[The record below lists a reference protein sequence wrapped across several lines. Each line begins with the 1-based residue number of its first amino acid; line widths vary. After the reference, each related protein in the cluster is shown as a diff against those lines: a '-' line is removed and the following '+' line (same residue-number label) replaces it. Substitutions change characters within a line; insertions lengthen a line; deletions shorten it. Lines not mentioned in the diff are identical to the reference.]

1 MAKEQRHYS
10 IHKVPGA
17 HLTWEHR
24 LIIQKVWNK
33 NCELKHPLSIRQVAL
48 RLGLAPST
56 LYDELARGCVTPPKR
71 AGMRPDRFPS
81 YSALTAQKH
90 CNQCKGDHGPRSK
103 VTTTVSKLL
112 THYIRDKRM
121 SPETAVYHLKQE
133 HGISLCHKTVYNYIH
148 SGLLAVSDDDL
159 LRGCQPRRSRSLKR
173 VVSKTCKEGHL
184 INDIPNKEGW
194 DKRQEFGH
202 WEMDTVHSA
211 TGKRGGLLVLIERKT
226 RYYLCAKLPRLT
238 QACVH
243 KALKKLFKSGRI
255 IEMKSLLTDNGCEFL
270 DIAKITSIIQSNLY
284 YTHAYASCEK
294 GSVEHANGLL
304 RFHFPK
310 GTDFSKVRP
319 ERIAAAEAAINNTY
333 RRTSLNGTTA
343 SQAYLANCPAA

>member
-112 THYIRDKRM
+112 THYIRDMRM
-121 SPETAVYHLKQE
+121 SPRPQSTP
-133 HGISLCHKTVYNYIH
+133 SSRNMPSPFT
-148 SGLLAVSDDDL
+148 S
-159 LRGCQPRRSRSLKR
+159 RGRWA
-173 VVSKTCKEGHL
+173 G
-184 INDIPNKEGW
+184 
-194 DKRQEFGH
+194 
-202 WEMDTVHSA
+202 
-211 TGKRGGLLVLIERKT
+211 
-226 RYYLCAKLPRLT
+226 
-238 QACVH
+238 
-243 KALKKLFKSGRI
+243 
-255 IEMKSLLTDNGCEFL
+255 
-270 DIAKITSIIQSNLY
+270 
-284 YTHAYASCEK
+284 
-294 GSVEHANGLL
+294 
-304 RFHFPK
+304 
-310 GTDFSKVRP
+310 
-319 ERIAAAEAAINNTY
+319 
-333 RRTSLNGTTA
+333 
-343 SQAYLANCPAA
+343 